1 MEILQCKFLA
11 TESQIAVVVEP
22 ENERL
27 PAGDKE
33 PLADVKLGAVHQEG
47 TLCSRQDN
55 MVVGQEGTLC
65 SRQDNIASSALTVY
79 YKYVSKCNVIAQI
92 IGICII
98 INCVIYCYY

>member
-55 MVVGQEGTLC
+55 
-65 SRQDNIASSALTVY
+65 IASSALTVY